1 MSRTTFFT
9 AAGRTAV
16 PLVVLLL
23 VWLVSGFY
31 IVRGNEQAVIR
42 RFGQLDRNPGGGV
55 AVRSS
60 GLRWDLPWPLTRVDR
75 INTHEVRTMSIGQ
88 PEFDATLE
96 EGNPDEFL
104 VPVDPALQSQF
115 LTGDRNI
122 LNLQVTIHYHV
133 DDIAQFLFG
142 IATPET
148 RLRLL
153 AESLVADTVTRCGVD
168 FVHVL
173 GRNRLKSLLVERLA
187 QEPVQQLGLVIDDVT
202 VGAVYPPI
210 QVKSEFLEVMNARA
224 ERQTHIN
231 NATAYAGKRT
241 FQREAE
247 AQRIQFEAAAYKSR
261 LISSARGE
269 ASRFNQLVSQIHRE
283 ADSGPQDYLAT
294 RHLAM
299 RRMYLDT
306 MQTVFSRVAAKVL
319 LDSGRAVDL
328 TILKDPQQ

>member
-1 MSRTTFFT
+1 MARFTNLTT
-9 AAGRTAV
+9 GRATI

-23 VWLVSGFY
+23 AWLASGFF
-31 IVRGNEQAVIR
+31 IVRGNEQAAIR
-42 RFGQLDRNPGGGV
+42 RFGRLDRNPGGGV
-55 AVRSS
+55 EVRSS
-60 GLRWDLPWPLTRVDR
+60 GLRWDLPWPLTQVDR
-75 INTHEVRTMSIGQ
+75 VNIHEVRTMSVGR
-88 PEFDATLE
+88 PEFDASLE
-96 EGNPDEFL
+96 EGNPSEFL
-104 VPVDPALQSQF
+104 LPVDPALQSQF

-122 LNLQVTIHYHV
+122 LNLQVTVHYHV
-133 DDIAQFLFG
+133 GEIDRYLFG
-142 IATPET
+142 NTTPET

-153 AESLVADTVTRCGVD
+153 VESLVADTVTRCGVD

-173 GRNRLKSLLVERLA
+173 GRNRLRSLLMKRLA
-187 QEPVQQLGLVIDDVT
+187 VDATVEQLGLIVDEVT

-247 AQRIQFEAAAYKSR
+247 AQRIRLEAASYKSR
-261 LISSARGE
+261 HVSSARGE
-269 ASRFNQLVSQIHRE
+269 ASGFNQLVSQMHRE
-283 ADSGPQDYLAT
+283 ADSDPQDYASI

-306 MQTVFSRVAAKVL
+306 MQSVFSRVAAKVL
-319 LDSGRAVDL
+319 LDSGRAIDL
-328 TILKDPQQ
+328 TILKDPRQ